1 MKRKVISFLLLL
13 ALVLGSF
20 SMSFAATIPSDV
32 SATKYETAVKVL
44 LDLDVVSGYPDG
56 TFKPANTITRAELA
70 KLLAV
75 ELGLG
80 SAAGTSSFKDM
91 KDHWADKYV
100 AAVSAKGLIKGY
112 PDGTFKPNEVISFNE
127 AVTMIV
133 RALGYTDAYVQTVG
147 TWPSGYIRIAEDI
160 GITNEVDSV
169 ANRGNIALMLY
180 NAIKVNSV
188 TISKDLKVVDGG
200 SLVPA
205 VTFDKTGV
213 LAADGTPSNIQI
225 GSTTLEVSDNVVVYV
240 KSEDQKQYKA
250 GDTAD
255 AKTGNK
261 VDVKLGTDGKVAL
274 IVVNDCWVP
283 LEGLVNFRDLGGIK
297 TTDGK
302 TVKWGMLYRTANL
315 GGQTDHGADVP
326 TVIGAA
332 TPNDI
337 TYIQSLGL
345 KTIIDLRTDEDRQEY
360 PETTWEGIDVVNI
373 DVWGKDGNK
382 LAMAYASPEIIKALG
397 NHDYAPENVKAMIT
411 CYYKYFVKGDAPKAA
426 AKAFMDFM
434 VSNNNPVVWHCTAG
448 KDRTGLTAAI
458 LLYALGVPED
468 AIQQEFLLT
477 NDAYVKLFPGVPI
490 DMVEAYYGVDGSG
503 SYLDTTFSIM
513 KADYGSIDNYL
524 TIVCGLTPENK
535 AALKAKYL
543 Q

>member
-1 MKRKVISFLLLL
+1 MKRKVISFLLVLT
-13 ALVLGSF
+13 LVFGSF

-32 SATKYETAVKVL
+32 SATKYETAVKAL
-44 LDLDVVSGYPDG
+44 LDLDAVNGYPDG

-80 SAAGTSSFKDM
+80 SAAGTSSF
-91 KDHWADKYV
+91 
-100 AAVSAKGLIKGY
+100 
-112 PDGTFKPNEVISFNE
+112 
-127 AVTMIV
+127 
-133 RALGYTDAYVQTVG
+133 
-147 TWPSGYIRIAEDI
+147 
-160 GITNEVDSV
+160 
-169 ANRGNIALMLY
+169 RGNIALMLY

-315 GGQTDHGADVP
+315 GGQTDGAAKVP

-337 TYIQSLGL
+337 AYIQDLGL